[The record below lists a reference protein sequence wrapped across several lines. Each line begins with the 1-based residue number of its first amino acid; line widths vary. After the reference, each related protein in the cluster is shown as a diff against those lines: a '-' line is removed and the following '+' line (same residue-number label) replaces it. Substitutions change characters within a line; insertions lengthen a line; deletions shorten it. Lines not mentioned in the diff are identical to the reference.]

1 MFQNQKEIYE
11 FQITVNISISL
22 HYPNLNFFQR
32 LQGQISY
39 LTGELNAMTNAFASE
54 QNRSMDLGNR
64 LASMEKELRFKIDVL
79 GSELASER
87 GKTNIDIS
95 SLDTRIKNEY
105 ADR

>member
-1 MFQNQKEIYE
+1 
-11 FQITVNISISL
+11 
-22 HYPNLNFFQR
+22 
-32 LQGQISY
+32 
-39 LTGELNAMTNAFASE
+39 MTNAFAAE

-79 GSELASER
+79 GSELSSER

>member
-1 MFQNQKEIYE
+1 M
-11 FQITVNISISL
+11 
-22 HYPNLNFFQR
+22 
-32 LQGQISY
+32 
-39 LTGELNAMTNAFASE
+39 TGELNTMNIALSAE
-54 QNRSMDLGNR
+54 QNRSLDLGNR